1 MTRIASFTVWIY
13 SQGLRLYPGSF
24 HRSFGMEMR
33 DVFTMAVA
41 DAVKCGVVAAIGTV
55 MKELGELPQNIV
67 IEHTYERRK
76 RLIQSF
82 DSPQE
87 LLLGGVEMLEK
98 PLVAIGYL
106 LLIAAFIGF
115 LVVVVMGLVDALPWG
130 VVGLLLIAGLGVLLV
145 KVIKDT
151 LTSEEDRYYSKKVK
165 Q

>member
-1 MTRIASFTVWIY
+1 
-13 SQGLRLYPGSF
+13 
-24 HRSFGMEMR
+24 
-33 DVFTMAVA
+33 MAVA
-41 DAVKCGVVAAIGTV
+41 DAVTCGVIPAISTV
-55 MKELGELPQNIV
+55 MKELGGLPQNIV

-82 DSPQE
+82 DSPQG
-87 LLLGGVEMLEK
+87 LLLGGVEMLAK

-106 LLIAAFIGF
+106 LLTAAFIGF